1 MKFYR
6 DNETCEIVTEEQLR
20 AEFDELK
27 REQPEEYDYPFA
39 RYLRN
44 ITDKNGMMEE
54 VKNMTVCIKSHNS
67 NGIICTL
74 DLSEAYGKNIYTVT
88 ASEEIDEQRA
98 QSPFARAVYTE
109 SERAKAEATYNRYIR
124 KYCKE
129 AQI

>member
-6 DNETCEIVTEEQLR
+6 DNETGEIVTEEQLR

-39 RYLRN
+39 GYLRN

-67 NGIICTL
+67 NGVFCAL

-88 ASEEIDEQRA
+88 ASEMIDEQRA
-98 QSPFARAVYTE
+98 QSPFARAVYAE
-109 SERAKAEATYNRYIR
+109 DEKAKAEATYNRYIR

-129 AQI
+129 A